1 MYKTATT
8 IAAEGI
14 TITNGFQKLG
24 HICVLG

>member
-1 MYKTATT
+1 MYKTVRT

-24 HICVLG
+24 HICGLG